1 MIPLTPM
8 KIGTSVA
15 SLVFLSC
22 FDVNE
27 SQKHHALLQVRME
40 VQPWHARRQGC
51 EAISAATVER
61 YSGDQMACSVRHMH
75 IVCVQYSSEA
85 DRNGL

>member
-1 MIPLTPM
+1 M
-8 KIGTSVA
+8 KIGTFVA

-40 VQPWHARRQGC
+40 VQLGMRGDKDAKRLAQPQC
-51 EAISAATVER
+51 
-61 YSGDQMACSVRHMH
+61 GDQMACSVRHMH
-75 IVCVQYSSEA
+75 MVCVQYFSREA